1 MIEPKLS
8 EKTFLQLSMHY
19 YDNPQCTTIEEFED
33 DLKRFI
39 YLRKLLARYSN
50 GGDLKERLILNH
62 IIVLY
67 NVFGIIATD
76 FLFYKIEKEYWNI
89 LATFLIYLDKMPDTL
104 PEFNIK
110 LSDIVVDQHIIKI
123 LRNI

>member
-8 EKTFLQLSMHY
+8 EVTFLQLSMHN

-39 YLRKLLARYSN
+39 YLRKLFIRYITK
-50 GGDLKERLILNH
+50 GDLKERLILNH
-62 IIVLY
+62 LIVLY

-76 FLFYKIEKEYWNI
+76 FLFYKIEKEYWSV
-89 LATFLIYLDKMPDTL
+89 LVTFLVYLDKMPEVI
-104 PEFNIK
+104 PEFSIR
-110 LSDIVVDQHIIKI
+110 LSDIQIDQNIANI

>member
-8 EKTFLQLSMHY
+8 EKTFLQLSMHH
-19 YDNPQCTTIEEFED
+19 YDNPQCTTIEEFEA

-39 YLRKLLARYSN
+39 YLRKLFARYSN
-50 GGDLKERLILNH
+50 GGELKERLILNH

-76 FLFYKIEKEYWNI
+76 FLFFKIEKEYWNI
-89 LATFLIYLDKMPDTL
+89 LATFLIYLDKMPEIL